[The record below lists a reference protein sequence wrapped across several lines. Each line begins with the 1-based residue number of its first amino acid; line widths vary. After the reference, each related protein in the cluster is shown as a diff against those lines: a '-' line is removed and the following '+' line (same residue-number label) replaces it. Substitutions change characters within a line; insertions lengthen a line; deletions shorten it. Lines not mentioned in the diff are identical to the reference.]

1 MGSYSDTQSLKEEVL
16 MEVTRTQV
24 RIPADLMDW
33 LKQQAKEQNRSM
45 NAQLVEMLA
54 QLKRKAA

>member
-1 MGSYSDTQSLKEEVL
+1 

-24 RIPADLMDW
+24 RIPSDLMDW

-45 NAQLVEMLA
+45 NAQLVEMLS
-54 QLKRKAA
+54 QLKRKVA

>member
-1 MGSYSDTQSLKEEVL
+1 

>member
-1 MGSYSDTQSLKEEVL
+1 

-54 QLKRKAA
+54 QLRRKAV